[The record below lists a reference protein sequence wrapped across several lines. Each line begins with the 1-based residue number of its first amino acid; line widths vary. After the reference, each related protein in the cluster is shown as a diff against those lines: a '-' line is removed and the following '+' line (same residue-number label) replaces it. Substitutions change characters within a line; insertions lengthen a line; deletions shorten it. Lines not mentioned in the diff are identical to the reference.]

1 MIIPIVV
8 RTALM
13 IICIHF
19 FMGCGL
25 QPTDQSEYFSNTT
38 KAAAIPNISDME
50 SGESTATTVYVCNS
64 SGAKKYHYKETCRG
78 LSACKHEIVTMNRDS
93 AENKGLGVCG
103 WEN

>member
-1 MIIPIVV
+1 MRIPIVM
-8 RTALM
+8 RTVLM
-13 IICIHF
+13 MICIYF

-25 QPTDQSEYFSNTT
+25 QPTDQSAYFSYSNKTAT
-38 KAAAIPNISDME
+38 ISDISEME
-50 SGESTATTVYVCNS
+50 SGKSTATTVYVCNS

-78 LSACKHEIVTMNRDS
+78 LSACKHEIVTMNRES